1 MEREG
6 VFKECVEAV
15 KMAKI
20 LGYQVA
26 TNTTVYKETEVQ
38 EIEEMF
44 EFFSSLEVDA
54 PHHFPRLRIRRG
66 QEGHGQAP
74 GQTARRISF

>member
-15 KMAKI
+15 KMAKF

-26 TNTTVYKETEVQ
+26 TNTTVYKETKVQ

-44 EFFSSLEVDA
+44 EFFSSMEVDA
-54 PHHFPRLRIRRG
+54 HTISPG
-66 QEGHGQAP
+66 YEYDAAEEGHGFAP
-74 GQTARRISF
+74 AQTAGGFFP